1 MHFIYRPTGA
11 EVYDLLRSTG
21 RAYLLKA
28 SLAQYLPPSAE
39 LRRGA

>member
-1 MHFIYRPTGA
+1 VDWRAFAA
-11 EVYDLLRSTG
+11 EVYDLLRATG

-39 LRRGA
+39 LRRPA